1 MALGLK
7 LLFQCIRMPYSDA
20 ETREYI
26 RKVVREAKDTANV
39 DTGFLKRSIKGGLVG
54 RNKSVEFRE
63 IFYGAYNN
71 NSKLVQIAERIMPNG
86 IQWKVIFIDE
96 EGQETNIEGT
106 TRTGRK
112 ISRKQITSENV
123 STSKIKALISSIQAN
138 GKKTDNTGER
148 SSKAD
153 NGTP

>member
-1 MALGLK
+1 
-7 LLFQCIRMPYSDA
+7 MPYSDA
-20 ETREYI
+20 EIREYI

-39 DTGFLKRSIKGGLVG
+39 DTGFLKRSIKGDLIG

-71 NSKLVQIAERIMPNG
+71 NSRLVQIAERIMPKDL
-86 IQWKVIFIDE
+86 QWKVIFVDE
-96 EGQETNIEGT
+96 EGTETNIQGT

-123 STSKIKALISSIQAN
+123 STSKIKALIASIKAN
-138 GKKTDNTGER
+138 GKETDDTGKR
-148 SSKAD
+148 SKETD
-153 NGTP
+153 D